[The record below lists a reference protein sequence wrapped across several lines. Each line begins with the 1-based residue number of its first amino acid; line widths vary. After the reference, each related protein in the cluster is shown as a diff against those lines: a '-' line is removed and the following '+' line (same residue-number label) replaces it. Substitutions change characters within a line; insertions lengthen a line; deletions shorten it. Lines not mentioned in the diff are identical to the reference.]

1 MTQQQWQERTRPM
14 RLEKRYEFD
23 SYESLRTFL
32 DEAASLSEAK
42 GIYPDIGFGRT
53 HASLTIHADEASA
66 QLTDQQREF
75 ADLLDALKSSK
86 QD

>member
-1 MTQQQWQERTRPM
+1 MTQQQWQERARPP

-32 DEAASLSEAK
+32 DEAASLSESK

-53 HASLTIHADEASA
+53 HASFTIHADDANE
-66 QLTDQQREF
+66 QITEQHREF
-75 ADLLDALKSSK
+75 ASLLDSLKAAR
-86 QD
+86 QG

>member
-1 MTQQQWQERTRPM
+1 MTQQQWQERARPI

-53 HASLTIHADEASA
+53 HASLTIHADEASE

-75 ADLLDALKSSK
+75 ASLLDSLESSK

>member
-1 MTQQQWQERTRPM
+1 MTRQQWEQRTRPM

-23 SYESLRTFL
+23 SYQSLRTFL
-32 DEAASLSEAK
+32 EEAANLSEAK
-42 GIYPDIGFGRT
+42 GIFPDIGFGRT
-53 HASLTIHADEASA
+53 HASFTIHADEASE

-75 ADLLDALKSSK
+75 ASLLDSLETAR